1 MSWTKSTLK
10 TAIQDYIESTET
22 SLVNNIDNFIESTEE
37 RILKNVQLDVFRK
50 NVTGTGSSS
59 NTYLAMPTDF
69 LAPFSLAVVDS
80 DSNYN
85 FLKLKHVSF
94 IRDYQPA
101 TATTGTP
108 EYYAEFDQ
116 ERFILAPT
124 PSTGFTFELH
134 YFYRPASLTTGSD
147 SGTTW
152 LSENAM
158 NAMLYGSL
166 VEACTYLKNFETIP
180 VYEQRYQEALA
191 SLKNLGEA
199 KDTRDQFRYDEI
211 RRQPQA

>member
-69 LAPFSLAVVDS
+69 LAPFSLAVIDS

-94 IRDYQPA
+94 IRDYQPS

-124 PSTGFTFELH
+124 PSTGF
-134 YFYRPASLTTGSD
+134 YF
-147 SGTTW
+147 
-152 LSENAM
+152 
-158 NAMLYGSL
+158 
-166 VEACTYLKNFETIP
+166 
-180 VYEQRYQEALA
+180 
-191 SLKNLGEA
+191 
-199 KDTRDQFRYDEI
+199 
-211 RRQPQA
+211 